1 MSGSSAFASVAT
13 GVVNVSLDPKL
24 AWYLTRSTGLVLL
37 VLFTFSTALGL
48 LSSVS
53 KAGGRVPRFVATDLH
68 RRMSLMAL
76 VLLVVHVAAAI
87 ADNFVEITVV
97 DALIPFRNSYRPVFL
112 GLGTFADDLMLVL
125 IVTSLLRH
133 RMDVRAWR
141 SIHLLS
147 YAMWPMVVLHGLGT
161 GFDAKKVPV
170 VAVTAA
176 CVLLIVVLTTW
187 RVLLV
192 PTATGLAR
200 TAALVGLPVIS
211 LALVL
216 WAVAGPLAPGWSK
229 KAGTPPPPPK
239 VSAPSTG
246 VAGGA
251 P

>member
-1 MSGSSAFASVAT
+1 MTELSAIRYVAT

-37 VLFTFSTALGL
+37 VLFTFATALGL
-48 LSSVS
+48 LSAVS

-76 VLLVVHVAAAI
+76 VLLVVHVAASI
-87 ADNFVEITVV
+87 ADNFVEITVL
-97 DALIPFRNSYRPVFL
+97 DALVPFRNSYRTVFL
-112 GLGTFADDLMLVL
+112 GLGTFAADLMLVL
-125 IVTSLLRH
+125 IVTSLVRH

-161 GFDAKKVPV
+161 GFDAKKAPV
-170 VAVTAA
+170 VAVTAS

-192 PTATGLAR
+192 PTATGMAR
-200 TAALVGLPVIS
+200 TAALVGLPIIS
-211 LALVL
+211 LALVM

-229 KAGTPPPPPK
+229 KAGTPPSPQK
-239 VSAPSTG
+239 VSAPSTA
-246 VAGGA
+246 VAGSA

>member
-1 MSGSSAFASVAT
+1 
-13 GVVNVSLDPKL
+13 
-24 AWYLTRSTGLVLL
+24 
-37 VLFTFSTALGL
+37 
-48 LSSVS
+48 
-53 KAGGRVPRFVATDLH
+53 
-68 RRMSLMAL
+68 
-76 VLLVVHVAAAI
+76 
-87 ADNFVEITVV
+87 
-97 DALIPFRNSYRPVFL
+97 
-112 GLGTFADDLMLVL
+112 MLVL

-176 CVLLIVVLTTW
+176 CVLLVVVLTTW

-192 PTATGLAR
+192 PTATGMGR
-200 TAALVGLPVIS
+200 TAALLGLPIIS

-229 KAGTPPPPPK
+229 KAGTPASPHK
-239 VSAPSTG
+239 VSSPSTA
-246 VAGGA
+246 VAGAA